1 MHFHSSARRTTCTQH
16 LGACFKLQSATPFNY
31 SKELGMQHA
40 QQEPI
45 FSSIRKIFA
54 GETPVQKPVAEMRP
68 LTQDELRAVAGGPEC
83 EVGSGL

>member
-1 MHFHSSARRTTCTQH
+1 
-16 LGACFKLQSATPFNY
+16 
-31 SKELGMQHA
+31 MQHA